1 MDGSIAATKALFK
14 TMQKRRSHKK
24 SRNGCQNCKKWHTK
38 CDEQGPPCNNCTL
51 RKAKCVYNRPKVDNI
66 RNSDSLTIRSKNA
79 SSVSWP
85 VAVDRPQ
92 GDVGALCGA
101 YGGPSRLMEL
111 ELMHQWSTNTYKAFC
126 GIPEDGNYLQV
137 LLPRYALEYDYM
149 LNCILAISSLQIAKL
164 IGEGNSTKY
173 INAGLEYY
181 NRGSSSFRSQLIS
194 MNADNCHVLYMFSA
208 IAIAAQ
214 LSIPHR
220 SGSALDLLI
229 IALDLLIGSTNIG
242 MMGMPWLL
250 NSPFPLRLFISR
262 MGASKDLIDLD
273 SRLALARLHAIN
285 EQRNKATSE
294 PVSGDEE
301 ADGVLL
307 VRDYE
312 LYRMSIDGL
321 EMCFAEEARGVLR
334 GFSTAF
340 PGLAG
345 KPFSSLISKFDPF
358 ALLIIMHWTVLLSQ
372 LDESIWWAKSIAEGV
387 ALEIAGLLRTRHP
400 DLALEWAEPISWA
413 LNRLGFSTPQSREL
427 SYSSGL
433 DSNCWEIT

>member
-1 MDGSIAATKALFK
+1 
-14 TMQKRRSHKK
+14 MQKRRSHKK

-51 RKAKCVYNRPKVDNI
+51 RKAQCVYNRPKA
-66 RNSDSLTIRSKNA
+66 NSSNDRCPLTVRSKDGGA
-79 SSVSWP
+79 ELWP
-85 VAVDRPQ
+85 VTVERPR

-126 GIPEDGNYLQV
+126 GIPEDGEYLQV
-137 LLPRYALEYDYM
+137 LLPRFALEYDYM

-164 IGEGNSTKY
+164 VGDGNATKY

-181 NRGSSSFRSQLIS
+181 NRGSSSFRTQLCR

-220 SGSALDLLI
+220 SGSILDLLI
-229 IALDLLIGSTNIG
+229 VALDLVNGSTSIG
-242 MMGMPWLL
+242 MIGMPWLL

-262 MGASKDLIDLD
+262 MGASKDLIDPD
-273 SRLALARLHAIN
+273 SRFALARLHAIN
-285 EQRNKATSE
+285 DQRNKDTSE
-294 PVSGDEE
+294 SASSDGEE

-307 VRDYE
+307 VRDHE
-312 LYRMSIDGL
+312 LYHMSIEGL

-345 KPFSSLISKFDPF
+345 KPFTSLVSRSDPF
-358 ALLIIMHWTVLLSQ
+358 ALLIVMHWAALLNQ
-372 LDESIWWAKSIAEGV
+372 LDKSIWWAQSVSEDLAM
-387 ALEIAGLLRTRHP
+387 EIAGILRTRHP
-400 DLALEWAEPISWA
+400 DLALEWAEPMEWV
-413 LNRLGFSTPQSREL
+413 LNRLALSIPQSREL
-427 SYSSGL
+427 SYSSGSSGSSGL
-433 DSNCWEIT
+433 ESDCWEVT